1 VLDLLSVFVFRAGMF
16 GVGLAS
22 GLSYLSALAVSSL
35 YFRSRECPFR
45 FRWRSLTRSTGLAI
59 AKSGSPVIFAQL
71 IYTIRVYCFNQML
84 LSLGGTLAVAAFAVI
99 STLADLIYCIH
110 LGAGAV
116 TLMLTSMFYEEE
128 DRFSL
133 GELVSAMISHSL
145 VLVCSASALCVLAAR
160 WLTTLFLGDNPAVLS
175 IAVPGLRLYA
185 LALIPCAVSTQYK
198 YYFQGVQ
205 HIENTYLAGFLESL
219 GCTTLLSWLLSRFLG
234 LRGVWLGLPAGQL
247 ATLFIICILIWRKY
261 GAVSFSKE
269 AFLYLDPDFG
279 ASDSE
284 CLNLS
289 VSDTASAIVASQQVY
304 GFCRDKTAG
313 HRTATLLSLCVEELT
328 INILRHGLSGESRP
342 HNIDLRLVAQGEQW
356 VLRIRDDCQQFDPLH
371 YLELHRDEDPCAHI
385 GLRMVMGMVQEA
397 NYVNSLGLNHLT
409 LTVSR

>member
-1 VLDLLSVFVFRAGMF
+1 
-16 GVGLAS
+16 
-22 GLSYLSALAVSSL
+22 
-35 YFRSRECPFR
+35 
-45 FRWRSLTRSTGLAI
+45 
-59 AKSGSPVIFAQL
+59 
-71 IYTIRVYCFNQML
+71 
-84 LSLGGTLAVAAFAVI
+84 
-99 STLADLIYCIH
+99 
-110 LGAGAV
+110 
-116 TLMLTSMFYEEE
+116 MLTSMFYEEE

-261 GAVSFSKE
+261 GAVSFS
-269 AFLYLDPDFG
+269 G
-279 ASDSE
+279 AAPGRGPLCPHRPADGHWNGAGGELRQLPGPES
-284 CLNLS
+284 
-289 VSDTASAIVASQQVY
+289 SDTDGEQVSQAPDRDGIVCCKGREISPISAVPPQQIPE
-304 GFCRDKTAG
+304 A
-313 HRTATLLSLCVEELT
+313 HRGNPFPDLDALTECTSEHRGRRESLRRLHAPLS
-328 INILRHGLSGESRP
+328 RQKSGP
-342 HNIDLRLVAQGEQW
+342 HNELPGSPREPGSFLGAYPPDGGNCV
-356 VLRIRDDCQQFDPLH
+356 PL
-371 YLELHRDEDPCAHI
+371 
-385 GLRMVMGMVQEA
+385 M
-397 NYVNSLGLNHLT
+397 
-409 LTVSR
+409 